1 MTYFVGGYY
10 EKKIINEEELKVFD
24 DIKIYNLEE
33 ALNLPFVEGVED
45 FYNNKFEE
53 PEDRTNEFYE
63 LSDKELTKLII
74 DYVKD
79 DESATLYA
87 FDSLDK
93 AKEFIDNYK
102 ASIENTDSNK
112 NSNSNNERERERV
125 RMRERE
131 R

>member
-1 MTYFVGGYY
+1 MAYFVGGYY

-24 DIKIYNLEE
+24 NIKIYDLEE

-45 FYNNKFEE
+45 FYNDKFEE
-53 PEDRTNEFYE
+53 PEDRTNEYYE
-63 LSDKELTKLII
+63 LSDDELTKLII

-79 DESATLYA
+79 DEMATLYA
-87 FDSLDK
+87 FDTTEEAEK
-93 AKEFIDNYK
+93 FIGEYK
-102 ASIENTDSNK
+102 KSIG
-112 NSNSNNERERERV
+112 NSNSNNERERTRE

>member
-45 FYNNKFEE
+45 FYNEKFEE
-53 PEDRTNEFYE
+53 SEDRTNEFYE
-63 LSDKELTKLII
+63 LSDEQLAKLII

-87 FDSLDK
+87 FDSIDK
-93 AKEFIDNYK
+93 AKEFIDDYK

>member
-63 LSDKELTKLII
+63 LSDEELTKLII

-79 DESATLYA
+79 DELATLYA

-112 NSNSNNERERERV
+112 SSNSNNERERERV